1 MSSVTDSIKILLA
14 IDGATAAAIVDANSG
29 MVLGKDGTGVNLD
42 LAAAGNTEVVRAK
55 LKTMKA
61 LGIKGGIE
69 DILITLDN
77 QYHVI
82 RPSATKE
89 GLFIYLVLDKS
100 KANLAMARYKVTEVE
115 QTMTV

>member
-1 MSSVTDSIKILLA
+1 MSSVTDSIKTLLS
-14 IDGATAAAIVDANSG
+14 IDGATAAAIVDSNSG